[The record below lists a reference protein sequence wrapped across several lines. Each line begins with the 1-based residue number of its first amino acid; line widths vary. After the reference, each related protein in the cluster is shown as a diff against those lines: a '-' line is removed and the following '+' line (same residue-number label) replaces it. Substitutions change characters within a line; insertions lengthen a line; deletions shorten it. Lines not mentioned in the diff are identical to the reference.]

1 MTPVMMR
8 VVVVEDD
15 VQLRT
20 VLAVFFRSMGAEVL
34 AQSADGQEAL
44 DVLADD
50 DVQPDLILTDCQ
62 MPRLDGISMVRQLR
76 QRGDRTPVIM
86 MSGQTDPT
94 VQQMALKAGVDRF
107 LTKPLTIGSLNLAIV
122 QTFPGTA
129 A

>member
-1 MTPVMMR
+1 MMR

-34 AQSADGQEAL
+34 AQSGDGQDAL
-44 DVLADD
+44 ERLEQDAL
-50 DVQPDLILTDCQ
+50 QPDLILTDCQ

-76 QRGDRTPVIM
+76 QRGDQTPVIM
-86 MSGQTDPT
+86 MSGQTDPQ
-94 VQQMALKAGVDRF
+94 VQQLALNAGVNQW
-107 LTKPLTIGSLNLAIV
+107 LTKPLSVGTLNLAIV
-122 QTFPGTA
+122 QTFRGTA